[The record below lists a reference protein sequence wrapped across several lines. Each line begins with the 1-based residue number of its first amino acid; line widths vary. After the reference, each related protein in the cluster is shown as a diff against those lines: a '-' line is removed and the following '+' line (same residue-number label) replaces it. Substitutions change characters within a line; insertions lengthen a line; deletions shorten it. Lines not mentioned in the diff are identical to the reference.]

1 MDDKNNEMLD
11 EVKSVGLKKAIA
23 EISKYSINIGN
34 DNVIFDNAIGIN
46 MSNETFDNYSLKR
59 ITVKKSIFNECKF
72 IKCALVGS
80 DFTKTTFINCIIDDT
95 SFQFSN
101 LTGTTFSQLTIN
113 GSNFSNTNLSYAKLK
128 DINIYG
134 ASFVQSL
141 FLNAKID
148 SCNIKGCTFED
159 AIFDGAKL
167 SNMLLASLNIEYADF
182 RNVTFNN
189 VYLSALQLPYTFGGF
204 ERFFDNHGLHLRSDN
219 SSNKDI
225 THEEYQVLIPYLKI
239 YYESKN
245 QFFPLA
251 NIFMYENDRKNFD
264 STILLGIQAVS
275 NNKSLRDLK
284 HLLKLV
290 IISKWYTSVE
300 LRSLYYKIIK
310 FFLDDISDPIYL
322 QEIKSHFGEIYAMLN
337 KQEDKGTIQVR
348 CILEEEV
355 EVNSQKVANNFIQD
369 VMEEMEKSSCKIV
382 WKNTECYKNSPLD
395 ILLTLGCE
403 NIKDIIE
410 CLGILFGIF
419 YGAREM
425 RKNTQSD
432 KNGTVI
438 IIVENK
444 VIDSEKSMLDFINSN
459 KHLGS

>member
-1 MDDKNNEMLD
+1 MDTKNNKMLD
-11 EVKSVGLKKAIA
+11 KAKSTELEKAIA
-23 EISKYSINIGN
+23 EISKYSVNVGN
-34 DNVIFDNAIGIN
+34 DDIMFDSAIGIN
-46 MSNETFDNYSLKR
+46 MSNKTFDGYSLKR
-59 ITVKKSIFNECKF
+59 VTIKKSILTECKF
-72 IKCALVGS
+72 IKCAIVGS
-80 DFTKTTFINCIIDDT
+80 DFAKTTFIKCAIDDT

-101 LTGTTFSQLTIN
+101 LAETTFSQLTIN

-128 DINIYG
+128 NVNIYG

-148 SCNIKGCTFED
+148 SCNIEGCTFED
-159 AIFDGAKL
+159 AIFEGSEL
-167 SNMLLASLNIEYADF
+167 SNMLLANLNIEYADF

-204 ERFFDNHGLHLRSDN
+204 EHFFDNQGLHLRSDS

-225 THEEYQVLIPYLKI
+225 TREEYRVLIPSLKI

-245 QFFPLA
+245 LFFPLA
-251 NIFMYENDRKNFD
+251 NIFMYEKDKKNFD
-264 STILLGIQAVS
+264 NAILLGIQAVS
-275 NNKSLRDLK
+275 NNKNLRDLK

-290 IISKWYTSVE
+290 VISKWYTSVE

-310 FFLDDISDPIYL
+310 FFLDDITDPIYL
-322 QEIKSHFGEIYAMLN
+322 QEIKSHFGEIYSMLN
-337 KQEDKGTIQVR
+337 KQEDKGTIQIR
-348 CILEEEV
+348 CILDEET
-355 EVNSQKVANNFIQD
+355 EVNGQKAANNFIQNVLD
-369 VMEEMEKSSCKIV
+369 RIEKNNCKIV

-403 NIKDIIE
+403 NLKDIIE
-410 CLGILFGIF
+410 CLGVLFGIF

-425 RKNTQSD
+425 LKNTPSE

-438 IIVENK
+438 IIVENH
-444 VIDSEKSMLDFINSN
+444 VIDSEKSMMDFIKNN
-459 KHLGS
+459 KPLEN